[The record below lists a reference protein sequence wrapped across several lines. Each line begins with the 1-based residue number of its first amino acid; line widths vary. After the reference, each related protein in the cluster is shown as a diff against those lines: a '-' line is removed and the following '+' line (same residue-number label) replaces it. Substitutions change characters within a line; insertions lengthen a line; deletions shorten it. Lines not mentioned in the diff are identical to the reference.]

1 MFIHSI
7 KTSWAPTMCL
17 PLAAHFVQNYCFFSP
32 DLFLPLFPVSADSIA
47 IRVIVQATNIQP
59 SALTCLCLISH
70 KSFLF
75 LSPWSLLSQLHFLA
89 VIIFRPLSSLP
100 RYASRLFLPLSIHH
114 TMERVIY
121 LKSNGTWIIILLS
134 PEFSPTDIALLPYW
148 IIFQFFRLSQLC
160 LNLNIHIFDSFYLE
174 SSSYS
179 FSSDLLLCI
188 L

>member
-1 MFIHSI
+1 
-7 KTSWAPTMCL
+7 MCL

-134 PEFSPTDIALLPYW
+134 PEFSPTGIALLPYW